1 MDEKLENMSL
11 QVKKKKNKRGV
22 VCIIVFLFLTVL
34 VLHQLGYIRFP
45 WEEQSLTIG
54 NVNRGALPG
63 MSEDELREYL
73 QRQADDSNVSLKMN
87 SRPVFENGR
96 SEGTLLI
103 ENPHYNNYDMVA
115 RIYLGNDNTGPQI
128 YDSGRIPPNHH
139 IDKDKLAINLDKGIY
154 EAIAY
159 VTFYDGE
166 RQLNTAS
173 INLQIV
179 IHN

>member
-1 MDEKLENMSL
+1 MEEKQEQSVL
-11 QVKKKKNKRGV
+11 QVKEKKNKRK
-22 VCIIVFLFLTVL
+22 IIISIVFLLLTVV

-45 WEEQSLTIG
+45 WNQQNLVGG
-54 NVNRGALPG
+54 NARQGPLPG

-87 SRPVFENGR
+87 SRPVFENGN

-103 ENPHYNNYDMVA
+103 ENPHYNSYDMVVQIFLGSDSTG
-115 RIYLGNDNTGPQI
+115 RLIYE
-128 YDSGRIPPNHH
+128 SGHIPPNHH
-139 IDKDKLAINLDKGIY
+139 IDKDKLNTKLNKGIY
-154 EAIAY
+154 DAIAY
-159 VTFYDGE
+159 VTFYDDE

-179 IHN
+179 INN